1 MNAEKIQNNKTARAF
16 KKVVAVMPARNAA
29 ATIEKT
35 YRDIPEGCVDEV
47 IVVDDRSSDNTVK
60 IARKLGLTVVV
71 HEKNT
76 GYGGNQKTCY
86 DEALKRSPD
95 AVVMIH
101 PDYQY
106 DSRLIPHF
114 LGFMEKGICDVMLGN
129 RIRTRHEALAGGMPL
144 YKYISNR
151 FLTLTENFL
160 MGQNLGDF
168 HSGFRLYTREVLET
182 IDYHKNSDDFV
193 FDTQFLAQAAY
204 LGFKLGDAPIP
215 VRYFPEAS
223 SIKLWR
229 SVKYGLC
236 TLGVVA
242 KYFLQRIGL
251 ARFSL
256 FKPKNPSPKTDESN
270 YY

>member
-1 MNAEKIQNNKTARAF
+1 MNVEKIQTEKHVRKF
-16 KKVVAVMPARNAA
+16 SKVIAVMPAYNAA

-35 YRDIPEGCVDEV
+35 YRDIPPGCVDEV
-47 IVVDDRSSDNTVK
+47 IVVDDCSSDNTAE
-60 IARKLGLTVVV
+60 IARKLGLTVIV

-86 DEALKRSPD
+86 DEALKRNPD
-95 AVVMIH
+95 AIIMIH

-106 DSRLIPHF
+106 DGRLIPHF

-129 RIRTRHEALAGGMPL
+129 RIRTRREALEGRMPL

-151 FLTLTENFL
+151 ILTIFENVV

-168 HSGFRLYTREVLET
+168 HSGFRIYTREVLET
-182 IDYHKNSDDFV
+182 IDYHRNSDDFV

-204 LGFKLGDAPIP
+204 LGFRLGDAPIP

-223 SIKLWR
+223 SIKFRR
-229 SVKYGLC
+229 SVRYGLG
-236 TLGVVA
+236 TLGVLL
-242 KYFLQRIGL
+242 KYLIQKIGL
-251 ARFSL
+251 ARFSI
-256 FKPKNPSPKTDESN
+256 FKPKNR
-270 YY
+270 

>member
-1 MNAEKIQNNKTARAF
+1 
-16 KKVVAVMPARNAA
+16 MPAYNAGR
-29 ATIEKT
+29 TLERT
-35 YRDIPEGCVDEV
+35 YREVPLDVVDEV
-47 IVVDDRSSDNTVK
+47 LVIDDASHDDTVAV
-60 IARKLGLTVVV
+60 ARRLGLAVYV
-71 HEKNT
+71 HPENR
-76 GYGGNQKTCY
+76 GYGGNQSTCY
-86 DEALKRSPD
+86 DEALKRNPD
-95 AVVMIH
+95 AVIMIH

-114 LGFMEKGICDVMLGN
+114 LGFMEKGTCDVMLGN
-129 RIRTRHEALAGGMPL
+129 RIRTRREALEGGMPV

-151 FLTLTENFL
+151 FLTIIENL
-160 MGQNLGDF
+160 MMGQNLGDF
-168 HSGFRLYTREVLET
+168 HSGFRVYTREVLET
-182 IDYHKNSDDFV
+182 IDYRRNSDDFV
-193 FDTQFLAQAAY
+193 FDTQFLAQAAF

-229 SVKYGLC
+229 SIKYGLC

-256 FKPKNPSPKTDESN
+256 FKPKNPSPKTNESN
-270 YY
+270 CC